1 MFTGVLTDVQ
11 AYFNNIGDAEAGLL
25 QSIFVVGFSITAPI
39 FGYFGDRYNRKW
51 LMLAGIGLW
60 SVVTLAGSFVPG
72 NVSNGL
78 LCHVMI
84 LSFFSLEN
92 NLPFFY

>member
-1 MFTGVLTDVQ
+1 
-11 AYFNNIGDAEAGLL
+11 
-25 QSIFVVGFSITAPI
+25 
-39 FGYFGDRYNRKW
+39 
-51 LMLAGIGLW
+51 MLAGIGLW

-92 NLPFFY
+92 NLPFFLQKNGRFFF